1 MCCLYIFMFY
11 LACVCN
17 TNGTFEGRNNCDKR
31 SGDCD
36 KSPGCEKQYAGKD
49 CGLCNGAFGFH
60 GSFPVCNR
68 KSSSEFF
75 FSFKK
80 MPLFMITLNLKQ
92 LTLLPSL
99 LAAKVHL

>member
-1 MCCLYIFMFY
+1 MFY

-49 CGLCNGAFGFH
+49 CGLCNDAFGFH

-68 KSSSEFF
+68 KCSSEK
-75 FSFKK
+75 S
-80 MPLFMITLNLKQ
+80 INC
-92 LTLLPSL
+92 
-99 LAAKVHL
+99 KVV